1 MITETLNKRAPLGSL
16 IGLENRWD
24 RIRTLLLELHTK
36 RIFLYSF
43 RMGLLFYVLFNDLKF
58 DEFCFIIQEFSKF
71 WLDGMF
77 KQSCSAMAAQKSTHK

>member
-1 MITETLNKRAPLGSL
+1 
-16 IGLENRWD
+16 
-24 RIRTLLLELHTK
+24 
-36 RIFLYSF
+36 
-43 RMGLLFYVLFNDLKF
+43 MGLLFYVLFNDLKF